1 MPEGLNDHLVEFP
14 EGFYDMARWPERL
27 PAGHQ
32 MRVTKEQ
39 YVLMKGSDPSV
50 TLVSVGPDPE
60 VVRRMVEA
68 ARQEKQ
74 SETEDWQ
81 PVGWYKAQL
90 SKDPEIKEYFENG

>member
-14 EGFYDMARWPERL
+14 EGFYDMQKWPERL
-27 PAGHQ
+27 PVGHQ

-50 TLVSVGPDPE
+50 QLVSVGPDPE
-60 VVRRMVEA
+60 TVRRIVEA
-68 ARQEKQ
+68 ARKERA
-74 SETEDWQ
+74 EEVDWK

-90 SKDPEIKEYFENG
+90 SKDPAVKEYLANE